1 VITVVAFELC
11 VCPARRQSQ
20 DLDAAALL
28 FSFSLDFVL
37 FLLPNRVINDAKKS
51 DYFVAKRG
59 ISWKKETT
67 NQISEP
73 EEQPYNRKSVIGQH
87 WS

>member
-37 FLLPNRVINDAKKS
+37 FLLPNRVINDAKKLI
-51 DYFVAKRG
+51 
-59 ISWKKETT
+59 ISWLKEELVEKKRQPTKSANQKNNRTT
-67 NQISEP
+67 TENQL
-73 EEQPYNRKSVIGQH
+73 
-87 WS
+87 